1 MEPYMSVPAAL
12 QNLRIPV
19 IGAPLFII
27 AQPELVLAQCKAG
40 IVGSFPALNARPKE
54 LLDEWLTRI
63 NDELAAAKEQNPE
76 AKIAPYA
83 VNQIVHGS
91 NDRLEHDVKLCV
103 KHKAPLVITSLRPP
117 GEVVDA
123 VHSYG
128 GLVFHDVISVR
139 HAEKA
144 IEMGVDGLILVCT
157 GAGGHAGTMSPFALV
172 TEVRKFWNGPIA
184 LSGAMSKGE
193 HVLAAQAMGADF
205 AYMGTRFIATKEGVA
220 SDEYK
225 QSLVDSQATDIIYS
239 NLFTGVHGNYL
250 KSSIVAS
257 GLDPDNLP
265 AADKNSM
272 NFASSS
278 AKAWRD
284 IWGAGQSVSGIDS
297 VLPAAEVVNQLVAE
311 YEAARKRLAL

>member
-1 MEPYMSVPAAL
+1 MSVPAAL
-12 QNLRIPV
+12 ANLRLPV

-27 AQPELVLAQCKAG
+27 AQPDLVIAQCKAG
-40 IVGSFPALNARPKE
+40 VVGSFPALNARPKE

-63 NDELAAAKEQNPE
+63 NEELAAAKAKDPH

-91 NDRLEHDVKLCV
+91 NDRLDHDVGLCV
-103 KHKAPLVITSLRPP
+103 KHKVPLVITSLRPP
-117 GEVVDA
+117 GDVVKA
-123 VHSYG
+123 IHSYG

-144 IEMGVDGLILVCT
+144 IEMGVDGLILVCA

-172 TEVRKFWNGPIA
+172 TEVRKIWDGPIA
-184 LSGAMSKGE
+184 LSGAISKGE

-205 AYMGTRFIATKEGVA
+205 AYMGTRFIATKEGIA
-220 SDEYK
+220 SSEYK
-225 QSLVDSQATDIIYS
+225 QSLVDSHASDIIYS

-250 KSSIVAS
+250 KSSIVAA
-257 GLDPDNLP
+257 GLDPDNLEV
-265 AADKNSM
+265 ADKNAM
-272 NFASSS
+272 NFSTGS
-278 AKAWRD
+278 AKAKAWKD
-284 IWGAGQSVSGIDS
+284 IWGAGQSVAGIDS
-297 VLPAAEVVNQLVAE
+297 VLPAAELVEQLVAE